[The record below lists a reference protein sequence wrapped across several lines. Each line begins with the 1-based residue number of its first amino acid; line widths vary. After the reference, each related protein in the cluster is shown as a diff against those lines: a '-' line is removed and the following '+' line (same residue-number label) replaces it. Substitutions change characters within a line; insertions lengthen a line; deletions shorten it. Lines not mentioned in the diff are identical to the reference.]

1 MSTSRLIMH
10 CLRKLNSRNSS
21 NSALQLCRNCLS
33 PQIGEDNIAMK
44 KQNKKK
50 RALTFKLINKLNSVY
65 DSIQCTFNEK
75 KKPFLAG
82 GKQAS
87 HILSKMEKLFIKTM
101 CTDFVHLTILQTSL
115 WHDIS
120 GNH

>member
-1 MSTSRLIMH
+1 MH

-75 KKPFLAG
+75 KKTFFGRREASFTHLKQN
-82 GKQAS
+82 GKV
-87 HILSKMEKLFIKTM
+87 
-101 CTDFVHLTILQTSL
+101 VH
-115 WHDIS
+115 
-120 GNH
+120 